1 MINEYLVMGLKQK
14 IFDYLRKKQPERQP
28 RFPHLEQ
35 PLKVMIIY
43 ESDVL
48 ERNDAI
54 KTIRQDLLRRQMDVT
69 MWGFVEKKEILTL
82 ILPQSR
88 ILGSGDFNL
97 LGKPRDYVINDL
109 QADQYDLL
117 IDLTTRPLLPLR
129 YIAMYTQAD
138 FKVGMNLG
146 EGIHDMLISLP
157 DFTPEQ
163 GDEAE
168 IEASWLFDQIMQ
180 YLTTIRSND

>member
-1 MINEYLVMGLKQK
+1 M
-14 IFDYLRKKQPERQP
+14 PEREV
-28 RFPHLEQ
+28 RFPHFDE
-35 PLKVMIIY
+35 PLKIMVIY
-43 ESDVL
+43 ESDYL

-69 MWGFVEKKEILTL
+69 MWGYVERKEVQTL

-88 ILGSGDFNL
+88 ILGLSDYNFF
-97 LGKPRDYVINDL
+97 GKPRDYVLTDL
-109 QADQYDLL
+109 QAEHYDLL

-129 YIAMYTQAD
+129 YLALYTDAD

-157 DFTPEQ
+157 DLSPEQ
-163 GDEAE
+163 GEEAE
-168 IEASWLFDQIMQ
+168 IEASWLYHQMLQ
-180 YLTTIRSND
+180 YLTTIKSKD

>member
-1 MINEYLVMGLKQK
+1 M
-14 IFDYLRKKQPERQP
+14 PEREV
-28 RFPHLEQ
+28 RFPHFDE
-35 PLKVMIIY
+35 PLRIMVIY
-43 ESDVL
+43 ESDYL

-69 MWGFVEKKEILTL
+69 MWGYVERKEVQTL

-88 ILGSGDFNL
+88 ILGLSDYNFF
-97 LGKPRDYVINDL
+97 GKPRDYVLTDL
-109 QADQYDLL
+109 QAEHYDLL

-129 YIAMYTQAD
+129 YLALYTDAD

-157 DFTPEQ
+157 DLSPEQ
-163 GDEAE
+163 GEEAE
-168 IEASWLFDQIMQ
+168 IEASWLYHQMLQ
-180 YLTTIRSND
+180 YLTTIKSKD

>member
-1 MINEYLVMGLKQK
+1 MSLKQR
-14 IFDYLRKKQPERQP
+14 IFDYLLSKQEERNV
-28 RFPHLEQ
+28 RFPHFDQ
-35 PLKVMIIY
+35 PLKIMLIY

-48 ERNDAI
+48 ERNDSI
-54 KTIRQDLLRRQMDVT
+54 KTIRQDLLKRQMDVT
-69 MWGFVEKKEILTL
+69 MWGFVEKKEIQTL

-88 ILGSGDFNL
+88 ILGLNDYNL
-97 LGKPRDYVINDL
+97 LGKPRDYVLTDL
-109 QADQYDLL
+109 QAEHYDLL

-138 FKVGMNLG
+138 FKVGLNLG

-163 GDEAE
+163 GEEAE
-168 IEASWLFDQIMQ
+168 LEASWLYDQMMQ
-180 YLTTIRSND
+180 YITTIKSND

>member
-1 MINEYLVMGLKQK
+1 MKLKQY
-14 IFDYLRKKQPERQP
+14 IFEYLRKKQEPRNP
-28 RFPHLEQ
+28 RFPHFDQ

-54 KTIRQDLLRRQMDVT
+54 KSIRQDLLRRQMDVT
-69 MWGFVEKKEILTL
+69 MWGYVEKKEITTL

-88 ILGSGDFNL
+88 ILGLDDYNL
-97 LGKPRDYVINDL
+97 LGKPRDYVMTDL
-109 QADQYDLL
+109 LAEHYDLL

-129 YIAMYTQAD
+129 YLAMYTDAD

-157 DFTPEQ
+157 DLSPEQ
-163 GDEAE
+163 GEEAA
-168 IEASWLFDQIMQ
+168 IEASWLYHQILT
-180 YLTTIRSND
+180 YLTTIKSND

>member
-1 MINEYLVMGLKQK
+1 MSLKSY
-14 IFDYLRKKQPERQP
+14 IFDRTLRKQPERSA
-28 RFPHLEQ
+28 RFPHLDQ
-35 PLKVMIIY
+35 PLKIILLY

-48 ERNDAI
+48 ERNDSI
-54 KTIRQDLLRRQMDVT
+54 KTIRQELLRRQMDVT
-69 MWGFVEKKEILTL
+69 MWGFVEKKEIQTL

-88 ILGSGDFNL
+88 ILGLNDYNIF
-97 LGKPRDYVINDL
+97 GKPREDVLKDL
-109 QADQYDLL
+109 QAEHYDLL

-129 YIAMYTQAD
+129 YIAMFTIAD
-138 FKVGMNLG
+138 FKAGLHLG

-168 IEASWLFDQIMQ
+168 IEASWLFNQIME
-180 YLTTIRSND
+180 YLTTIKSND

>member
-1 MINEYLVMGLKQK
+1 MSIKEKIFEYLANRV
-14 IFDYLRKKQPERQP
+14 PERDP
-28 RFPHLEQ
+28 RFPHLDK

-48 ERNDAI
+48 ERNDSI

-69 MWGFVEKKEILTL
+69 MWGFVEKKEVQTL

-88 ILGSGDFNL
+88 ILGLGDYNL
-97 LGKPRDYVINDL
+97 LGKPRDYVLTDL
-109 QADQYDLL
+109 QAEHYDLL
-117 IDLTTRPLLPLR
+117 IDLTVRPLLPLR
-129 YIAMYTQAD
+129 YIAMYTEAD
-138 FKVGMNLG
+138 FKVGLNLG

-163 GDEAE
+163 GEEAS
-168 IEASWLFDQIMQ
+168 IEASWLFDQIMR
-180 YLTTIRSND
+180 YLTTIKSND

>member
-1 MINEYLVMGLKQK
+1 MNKLKQY
-14 IFDYLRKKQPERQP
+14 IFEYLRKKQEPRNP
-28 RFPHLEQ
+28 RFPHFDQ

-54 KTIRQDLLRRQMDVT
+54 KSIRQDLLRRQMDVT
-69 MWGFVEKKEILTL
+69 MWGYVEKKEITTL

-88 ILGSGDFNL
+88 ILGVDDYNL
-97 LGKPRDYVINDL
+97 IGKPKDYVMTDL
-109 QADQYDLL
+109 QAEHYDLL

-129 YIAMYTQAD
+129 YLAMYTDAD

-146 EGIHDMLISLP
+146 EGVHDMLISLP
-157 DFTPEQ
+157 DLSPEQ
-163 GDEAE
+163 GEEAE
-168 IEASWLFDQIMQ
+168 IEASWLYHQILS
-180 YLTTIRSND
+180 YLTTIKSND

>member
-1 MINEYLVMGLKQK
+1 MSLKQR
-14 IFDYLRKKQPERQP
+14 IFDYLLGKQAERNP
-28 RFPHLEQ
+28 RFPHLDQ

-48 ERNDAI
+48 ERNDSI
-54 KTIRQDLLRRQMDVT
+54 KSIRQELLRRQMDVT
-69 MWGFVEKKEILTL
+69 MWGFVEKKEITTL

-88 ILGSGDFNL
+88 ILGLNDYNL
-97 LGKPRDYVINDL
+97 FGKPRENVLTDL
-109 QADQYDLL
+109 ATEHYDLL

-129 YIAMYTQAD
+129 YIAMYTDAD

-146 EGIHDMLISLP
+146 EGVHDMLISLP

-163 GDEAE
+163 GEEAA
-168 IEASWLFDQIMQ
+168 IESSWLFNQIMG
-180 YLTTIRSND
+180 YLTTIKSND